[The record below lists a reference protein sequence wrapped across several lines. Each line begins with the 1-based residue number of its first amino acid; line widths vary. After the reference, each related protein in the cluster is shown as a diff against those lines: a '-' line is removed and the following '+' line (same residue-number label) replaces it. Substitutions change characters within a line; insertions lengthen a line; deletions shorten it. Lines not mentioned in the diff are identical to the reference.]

1 MLKVFSYAMAAVL
14 VGGLVMT
21 MIGAMDV
28 LLHL

>member
-1 MLKVFSYAMAAVL
+1 MLRVFSYAMAAVL
-14 VGGLVMT
+14 VGSLVMT